1 VRLAHGGE
9 ALERVA
15 VTLAQ
20 GFASGDDTVGS
31 GFTADLCD
39 CSPGEQECCS
49 EQGRP

>member
-1 VRLAHGGE
+1 MRLVHGGE

-15 VTLAQ
+15 VALAQ

-39 CSPGEQECCS
+39 YNFPESVYS
-49 EQGRP
+49 R